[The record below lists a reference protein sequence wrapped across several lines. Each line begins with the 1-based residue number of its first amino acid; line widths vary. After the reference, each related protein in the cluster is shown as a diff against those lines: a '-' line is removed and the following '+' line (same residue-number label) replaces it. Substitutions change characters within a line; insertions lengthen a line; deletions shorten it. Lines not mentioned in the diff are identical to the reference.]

1 MTEAP
6 LHLFIVFLRSMLDD
20 LVLKSMSQEFLT
32 RLEMPVSRFQH
43 SKADLTLKETAEY
56 PRD

>member
-1 MTEAP
+1 
-6 LHLFIVFLRSMLDD
+6 MLDD
-20 LVLKSMSQEFLT
+20 LVLKSVSQECLI

-43 SKADLTLKETAEY
+43 SKADLKLKETAEY